1 MNPLYML
8 SKAAHL
14 CICICAFVI
23 NCTRICVHYMYCRLL
38 HQYHYLYRG
47 SKLFFCI
54 FSNTCMG
61 LGINTISL
69 LEIRSEGLKWNN
81 IFTSISLDD
90 NFNMGYVYLMLIVDS
105 IVYMLIAWLACNIYI
120 VVSIHTKK
128 VASHITAS

>member
-1 MNPLYML
+1 
-8 SKAAHL
+8 
-14 CICICAFVI
+14 
-23 NCTRICVHYMYCRLL
+23 
-38 HQYHYLYRG
+38 
-47 SKLFFCI
+47 
-54 FSNTCMG
+54 MG

-120 VVSIHTKK
+120 VVSIRTKE